1 MMSIYMMRLP
11 DVGEGIAEAE
21 LVEWRVSIGDSVK
34 VDDPLADVMTDKV
47 SVEISSPVSGVI
59 SFLAGVPGDVL
70 AVGSDF
76 VGIELYSADSTFST
90 AKVEIVE
97 SDLLS
102 ESAPNDLAIAQGNSS
117 YLNAAIE
124 EQVESSEIKTT
135 KDVTIRQDGR
145 LGVDHPMQNVMNQLE
160 ITEKI
165 RIIGMRRKIAEK
177 MMISASRIPHFS
189 YVEEVDVTAIEEV
202 RAILNAKAI
211 KRGKLTLLPFLMRAI
226 EIAVKDYPQLNAT
239 LDEKAEI
246 LTTYAAVHIGVAT
259 QTPNGLMVPVVQ
271 NVSDLDLWQIAGEV
285 SRVAELARK
294 GTATRDDL
302 SGSTITVSSLGVLGG
317 LATTPIINYPE
328 VSIIGVNKMQTR
340 AVWNGQAFVPR
351 NMMNLSS
358 SFDHRVVDG
367 SVAASFIQRIK
378 ALVEQPKLL
387 VDERSIS

>member
-1 MMSIYMMRLP
+1 MMKLP

-34 VDDPLADVMTDKV
+34 VDDPLADIMTNKV

-59 SFLAGVPGDVL
+59 SFLAGGPGDVL

-102 ESAPNDLAIAQGNSS
+102 ESAPNDLVIAQGNSS
-117 YLNAAIE
+117 YLTAAIE
-124 EQVESSEIKTT
+124 KQVESSEIKTT

-145 LGVDHPMQNVMNQLE
+145 FGVDDPMQNEMNQLE

-165 RIIGMRRKIAEK
+165 RIIGLRRKIAEK

-226 EIAVKDYPQLNAT
+226 EIAVKEYPHLNAT
-239 LDEKAEI
+239 LDENAEI

-259 QTPNGLMVPVVQ
+259 QTPNGLMVPVVR
-271 NVSDLDLWQIAGEV
+271 NVSNLDLWQIAGEV

-302 SGSTITVSSLGVLGG
+302 SGSTITVTSLGVLGG

-378 ALVEQPKLL
+378 ALVEQPKLI

>member
-1 MMSIYMMRLP
+1 MMKLP

-34 VDDPLADVMTDKV
+34 VDDPLADIMTNKV

-102 ESAPNDLAIAQGNSS
+102 ESAPNDLVIAQGNSS
-117 YLNAAIE
+117 YLTAAIE
-124 EQVESSEIKTT
+124 KQVESSEIKTT

-145 LGVDHPMQNVMNQLE
+145 FGVDDPMQNEMNQLE

-165 RIIGMRRKIAEK
+165 RIIGLRRKIAEK

-226 EIAVKDYPQLNAT
+226 EIAVKEYPHLNAT
-239 LDEKAEI
+239 LDENAEI

-259 QTPNGLMVPVVQ
+259 QTPNGLMVPVVR
-271 NVSDLDLWQIAGEV
+271 NVSNLDLWQIAGEV

-302 SGSTITVSSLGVLGG
+302 SGSTITVTSLGVLGG

-378 ALVEQPKLL
+378 ALVEQPKLI

>member
-1 MMSIYMMRLP
+1 
-11 DVGEGIAEAE
+11 
-21 LVEWRVSIGDSVK
+21 
-34 VDDPLADVMTDKV
+34 
-47 SVEISSPVSGVI
+47 
-59 SFLAGVPGDVL
+59 
-70 AVGSDF
+70 
-76 VGIELYSADSTFST
+76 
-90 AKVEIVE
+90 
-97 SDLLS
+97 
-102 ESAPNDLAIAQGNSS
+102 
-117 YLNAAIE
+117 
-124 EQVESSEIKTT
+124 
-135 KDVTIRQDGR
+135 
-145 LGVDHPMQNVMNQLE
+145 MNQLE

-165 RIIGMRRKIAEK
+165 RIIGLRRKIAEK

-239 LDEKAEI
+239 LDENAEI
-246 LTTYAAVHIGVAT
+246 LTTYAAMHIGVAT
-259 QTPNGLMVPVVQ
+259 QTPNGLMVPVVR
-271 NVSDLDLWQIAGEV
+271 NVSNLDLWQIAGEV

-302 SGSTITVSSLGVLGG
+302 SGSTITISSLGVLGG

>member
-1 MMSIYMMRLP
+1 MMKLP

-34 VDDPLADVMTDKV
+34 VDDPLADIMTNKV

-102 ESAPNDLAIAQGNSS
+102 ESAPNDLVIAQGNSS
-117 YLNAAIE
+117 YLTAAIE
-124 EQVESSEIKTT
+124 KQVESSEIKTT

-145 LGVDHPMQNVMNQLE
+145 FGVDDPMQNEMNQLE

-165 RIIGMRRKIAEK
+165 RIIGLRRKIAEK

-226 EIAVKDYPQLNAT
+226 EIAVKEYPHLNAT
-239 LDEKAEI
+239 LDENAEI

-259 QTPNGLMVPVVQ
+259 QTPNGLMVPVVR
-271 NVSDLDLWQIAGEV
+271 NVSNLDLWQIAGEV

-302 SGSTITVSSLGVLGG
+302 SGSTITVTSLGVLGG

-340 AVWNGQAFVPR
+340 AVWNGQVFVPR

-378 ALVEQPKLL
+378 ALVEQPKLI